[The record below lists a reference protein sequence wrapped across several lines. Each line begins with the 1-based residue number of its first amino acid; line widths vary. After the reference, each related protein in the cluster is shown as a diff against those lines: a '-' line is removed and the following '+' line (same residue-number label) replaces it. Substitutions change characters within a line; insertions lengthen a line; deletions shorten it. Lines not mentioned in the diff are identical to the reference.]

1 MMRSEIQAD
10 CGLKADHAQ
19 ILPGILPHNRH
30 IPETLVR
37 WLPIR
42 AVFFGDESWNSRLF
56 KGQL

>member
-37 WLPIR
+37 RPTIPLIFLS
-42 AVFFGDESWNSRLF
+42 AEGTNSRVF
-56 KGQL
+56 KGQV